1 MSAVWRGCGTPHP
14 IRKRVPTSLGAA
26 PAGPGRGGGGSP
38 AGTRTAALFARGT
51 FSGPGGRGPRRGTR
65 PQLQAGRG
73 LMLEVSKTYE
83 RPGISIRRPVTAK
96 VIFRKFDTC
105 RCQMRDEPCIA
116 QHVTARPHA
125 CHTSPRRTLKGGTHV
140 KFTISLTDDAGRY
153 LKAKLHGKRIGAGAL
168 LSALLLEQRGREES
182 QRPTQAQ
189 ETPLIRAPWE
199 GPHFSRVRRHHER

>member
-125 CHTSPRRTLKGGTHV
+125 CHTSPRRTLKGG
-140 KFTISLTDDAGRY
+140 DACEVHDQLNRRCGALSQGQAARQAHWGGGAPECVAPGTARPGGVAASHPGARDPAHPGPVGRP
-153 LKAKLHGKRIGAGAL
+153 AL
-168 LSALLLEQRGREES
+168 LSGE
-182 QRPTQAQ
+182 
-189 ETPLIRAPWE
+189 AP
-199 GPHFSRVRRHHER
+199 S